1 MRPGVPLM
9 QLFGKQKLPK
19 RVSIFNDFSKKQAA
33 VLFATDIAAR
43 GLDIP
48 AVHWVV
54 QVRASWSL
62 DPFLLR
68 NPSVARRLPLRF
80 RPS

>member
-9 QLFGKQKLPK
+9 QLYGKQKLAK
-19 RVSIFNDFSKKQAA
+19 RIAVFEDFKRKEAA

-48 AVHWVV
+48 AVQWVV
-54 QVRASWSL
+54 QV
-62 DPFLLR
+62 
-68 NPSVARRLPLRF
+68 
-80 RPS
+80 